1 MAQRVRVRYSG
12 RVQGVGFR
20 ATALS
25 IARAHPVTGWVR
37 NDPDGAVTL
46 ETQGEAEATR
56 EFLEALG
63 ARMGDLILAAD
74 ETSVPIREDEQRFE
88 IRR

>member
-1 MAQRVRVRYSG
+1 MVQRVRIRYSG

-25 IARAHPVTGWVR
+25 IARTHPVTGWVR

-46 ETQGEAEATR
+46 EAQGEAEAMR
-56 EFLEALG
+56 GFLEALG
-63 ARMGDLILAAD
+63 TRMGDLIRAAD
-74 ETSVPIREDEQRFE
+74 ETSVPVREEEQRFE